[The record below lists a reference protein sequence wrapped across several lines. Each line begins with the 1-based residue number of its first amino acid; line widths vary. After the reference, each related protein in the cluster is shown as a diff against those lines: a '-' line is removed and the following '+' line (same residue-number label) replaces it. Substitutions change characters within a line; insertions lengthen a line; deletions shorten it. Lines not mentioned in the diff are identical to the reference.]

1 MAWSNGSGIVSYG
14 NSTTRQESVPRQ
26 LTELSEEELTFDF
39 KTFFSRCS
47 VPLPQAWL
55 LSGSLSYKYLAHIY
69 SLVQWPKYIS
79 LFIFR

>member
-1 MAWSNGSGIVSYG
+1 MAWSNGSGIVSYV
-14 NSTTRQESVPRQ
+14 NSTTRQEYVSWQ

-39 KTFFSRCS
+39 KAFFSRCS
-47 VPLPQAWL
+47 VPLPHWL